1 MNMILKII
9 GFVLSKLYG
18 LMCQYNTLIING
30 MIGGG
35 KRMIAYPYTIR
46 GANNILAS
54 EPINIGPNSTIY
66 TTRAKPIIKSHFI
79 SGPNLTIITGDHH
92 YIVGKFLDEIKDADK
107 ISQKMIKMC

>member
-35 KRMIAYPYTIR
+35 KRMIASLHHPWCI
-46 GANNILAS
+46 NIPAS
-54 EPINIGPNSTIY
+54 EPINIGP
-66 TTRAKPIIKSHFI
+66 
-79 SGPNLTIITGDHH
+79 
-92 YIVGKFLDEIKDADK
+92 
-107 ISQKMIKMC
+107 

>member
-66 TTRAKPIIKSHFI
+66 TTRAKLIIKSHFI
-79 SGPNLTIITGDHH
+79 VWCKCDNTQRCNYWQRVNCSSRFSG
-92 YIVGKFLDEIKDADK
+92 DK
-107 ISQKMIKMC
+107 KLSAI

>member
-1 MNMILKII
+1 
-9 GFVLSKLYG
+9 
-18 LMCQYNTLIING
+18 
-30 MIGGG
+30 
-35 KRMIAYPYTIR
+35 MIAYPYTIR

-66 TTRAKPIIKSHFI
+66 TTRAKLIIKSHFI

-92 YIVGKFLDEIKDADK
+92 YIVGKLLDEIKDADK

>member
-1 MNMILKII
+1 
-9 GFVLSKLYG
+9 
-18 LMCQYNTLIING
+18 
-30 MIGGG
+30 
-35 KRMIAYPYTIR
+35 MIAYPYTIR

-66 TTRAKPIIKSHFI
+66 TTRAKLIIKSHFI

-92 YIVGKFLDEIKDADK
+92 DIVGKFLDEIKDADK